1 MITLLSTAR
10 ATGKRKFKKMLRM
23 RKLQVVVAVATL
35 SLSCAFAQKTKVGYD
50 KNADF
55 SKYKSYTLQE
65 PAAPASRPLLY
76 ASVMGTIRQE
86 VETKG
91 LTRADKDGDLTVIPT
106 GGLDY
111 GLGTSSGVTSD
122 SCANCQK
129 PLVDARDWVGKQAP
143 PGGGGKVNPN
153 GVLQL
158 DFVDRATNKVVWSG
172 AVTQKL
178 NPDKKEQSLQKVG
191 AAIQKLLAEY
201 PPKSK

>member
-1 MITLLSTAR
+1 
-10 ATGKRKFKKMLRM
+10 MLRV
-23 RKLQVVVAVATL
+23 KTLQVLLAVTTL

-65 PAAPASRPLLY
+65 PPAPVSRPLLY

-86 VETKG
+86 IEAKG
-91 LTRADKDGDLTVIPT
+91 LTKADKDGDLTVIPT
-106 GGLDY
+106 GGFDY

-143 PGGGGKVNPN
+143 PGDGGKVNPN

-178 NPDKKEQSLQKVG
+178 NPDKKEESLQKVG